1 MCRVSCFPSAV
12 GMRVRDKRRS
22 MLSQGLSQFSA
33 GLIAQRP
40 QIACCE
46 RVQVHFRKVGNN
58 TMRMALIHKSLY

>member
-12 GMRVRDKRRS
+12 GKRLRDKRRS

-46 RVQVHFRKVGNN
+46 RVQVQFSQGREQYNDE
-58 TMRMALIHKSLY
+58 ALIKSLH